1 MLFTTSEQ
9 FVVLTVVLLSGW
21 LIGFAS
27 APNAAKWKRR
37 ARAQADSS
45 AAYHR
50 DAEDKL
56 RAAQQRA
63 TDLKDELAS
72 LRADHAD
79 AEQTIAR
86 LRSGAKHD
94 VAAEVVPAAVAPV
107 PEPVVEAD
115 NVIPHA
121 RVDPRPG
128 REDLTRIRGIDALL
142 ATRLFSLGLVRFEDI
157 EKLSAA
163 DEIALEQRLALPA
176 GLIARDEWRAQAAAL
191 RAGSADAPGEHVET
205 GALQAPEVPPPP
217 PA

>member
-94 VAAEVVPAAVAPV
+94 VTPEVVPATVAP
-107 PEPVVEAD
+107 PHEPVVEAD
-115 NVIPHA
+115 NGIPHA

-191 RAGSADAPGEHVET
+191 RAGSADAPGENVET